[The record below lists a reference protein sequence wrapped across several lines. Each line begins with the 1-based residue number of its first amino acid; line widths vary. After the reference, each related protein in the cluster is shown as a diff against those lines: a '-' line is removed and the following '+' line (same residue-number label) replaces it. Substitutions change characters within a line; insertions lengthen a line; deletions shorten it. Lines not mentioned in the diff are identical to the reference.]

1 MEEGK
6 LILDLCLW
14 KTYTWRVFRFSRE
27 GAVEEGDGER
37 AVQSGGLFFR
47 PEGEGGVWGS
57 GLGTTERGLAY
68 NLLPNM
74 SPDLDGAQEM

>member
-1 MEEGK
+1 MENLYLESVSFQQGGS
-6 LILDLCLW
+6 
-14 KTYTWRVFRFSRE
+14 SRGE
-27 GAVEEGDGER
+27 RDGER

-57 GLGTTERGLAY
+57 GLGTTARGLAY
-68 NLLPNM
+68 NLLPKM

>member
-1 MEEGK
+1 MENLYLESVSFQQGGS
-6 LILDLCLW
+6 
-14 KTYTWRVFRFSRE
+14 SR
-27 GAVEEGDGER
+27 GEGDGER

-57 GLGTTERGLAY
+57 GLGTTARGLAY
-68 NLLPNM
+68 NLLPKM